1 MSGRLRP
8 ELSVELI
15 KEIAGLVAEGHYP
28 KTVAIHS
35 GVSVHQFNRW
45 WDEGRELNAQ
55 FESGVEADGR
65 VFTRDESLLMAF
77 ADEIDLAYAAAEI
90 MHLNWVKE
98 LAAAG
103 KSTWTAPMTWLE
115 RTRPGWQRRESLG
128 DGQKSTDE
136 ELVELSRRFEAF
148 DKKQGR
154 V

>member
-1 MSGRLRP
+1 MSRKHP
-8 ELSVELI
+8 ELSIELI
-15 KEIAGLVAEGHYP
+15 NQICDLVAEGHYP
-28 KTVAIHS
+28 KTVA
-35 GVSVHQFNRW
+35 VHAGITTPMFNRW
-45 WDEGRELNAQ
+45 ERDARELQAQ
-55 FESGVEADGR
+55 REAGVEAAGR
-65 VFTRDESLLMAF
+65 VFTHEEELLLTFVDEV
-77 ADEIDLAYAAAEI
+77 DLAYAAAEI

-128 DGQKSTDE
+128 DGAKSTDE

>member
-1 MSGRLRP
+1 MKLRDRP
-8 ELSVELI
+8 ELDVALI
-15 KEIAGLVAEGHYP
+15 KQISDLIAEGHYP
-28 KTVAIHS
+28 KTVAVHS
-35 GVSVHQFNRW
+35 GISTHQFNKW
-45 WDEGRELNAQ
+45 VDEGRELQAQ
-55 FESGVEADGR
+55 RESGVEAQGR
-65 VFTRDESLLMAF
+65 VFSREELLVMAF
-77 ADEIDLAYAAAEI
+77 ADEVDLAYAAAEI

-128 DGQKSTDE
+128 DGAKSTDE

-148 DKKQGR
+148 DKKQEK